1 MNTNNQNKKPLLPR
15 NCIDVDGKV
24 IYSEGNQ
31 AWNIIKLKKEVL
43 NEFYQL
49 KDKSSKLFSYKM
61 VYYRKYEELEKAI
74 RELKKNNQA
83 LPVLVWLY
91 KDESSEH

>member
-1 MNTNNQNKKPLLPR
+1 MENKKHLLSR
-15 NCIDVDGKV
+15 SYIDVDGK
-24 IYSEGNQ
+24 ILYSEGNQ
-31 AWNIIKLKKEVL
+31 AWNTIKLKKEVL

-49 KDKSSKLFSYKM
+49 KDKMLKLFSYKM

-91 KDESSEH
+91 KDDSS